1 MVVNLT
7 VFIYEPLYWRVTAD
21 VVFVALLISHQ
32 SPAFQ
37 RNHRISRVVLRGNA
51 TSELEQP
58 RWRRRKRENKKKH
71 AIVLTDKQKKTWTCS
86 AHFEKNSPCHCR
98 WSNVVKLYR
107 KGNTIFAAT
116 FKASSTRIW
125 IILIRKFFFRDSKIF
140 TSTRIRIQIELPV
153 HTYPLSVNWQ
163 SDLRLLQKCYR
174 QSSSVTVSLRKL
186 SHQALFRFVFVSSVL
201 HGKKLQNVEPL
212 LALLKFT
219 VMITRFNYTHVIR
232 LETEVQKVKKC
243 VTLRWA
249 PSWIFTVTNWAR
261 SCDVTE

>member
-32 SPAFQ
+32 SPAFNEIIAYQ
-37 RNHRISRVVLRGNA
+37 ELFSKVTLLASWNNQDDGEGN
-51 TSELEQP
+51 EKL
-58 RWRRRKRENKKKH
+58 KKKH

-140 TSTRIRIQIELPV
+140 TSTRIRIQIEFARPHV
-153 HTYPLSVNWQ
+153 STLS
-163 SDLRLLQKCYR
+163 
-174 QSSSVTVSLRKL
+174 
-186 SHQALFRFVFVSSVL
+186 
-201 HGKKLQNVEPL
+201 
-212 LALLKFT
+212 
-219 VMITRFNYTHVIR
+219 
-232 LETEVQKVKKC
+232 
-243 VTLRWA
+243 
-249 PSWIFTVTNWAR
+249 
-261 SCDVTE
+261 

>member
-37 RNHRISRVVLRGNA
+37 RNHRISRVVFHGNA
-51 TSELEQP
+51 TGELEQP
-58 RWRRRKRENKKKH
+58 RWRRRKREIKKNKH
-71 AIVLTDKQKKTWTCS
+71 ATVLTDKQKKTWTCS

-125 IILIRKFFFRDSKIF
+125 IIFNPQIF
-140 TSTRIRIQIELPV
+140 LSGFKNFHVYTNPYSNRICPSTRIHSQLIGKAIFGSCKNV
-153 HTYPLSVNWQ
+153 IAN
-163 SDLRLLQKCYR
+163 LLQ
-174 QSSSVTVSLRKL
+174 
-186 SHQALFRFVFVSSVL
+186 
-201 HGKKLQNVEPL
+201 
-212 LALLKFT
+212 
-219 VMITRFNYTHVIR
+219 
-232 LETEVQKVKKC
+232 
-243 VTLRWA
+243 
-249 PSWIFTVTNWAR
+249 
-261 SCDVTE
+261 